1 MHRLSRTLL
10 TAAVV
15 ASSTA
20 ALPSAHAARPE
31 PPAPQSVTSLVRG
44 MSLEEKVGQLFVT
57 YVHGQSADEVHPGN
71 LRDFGVDTPAQVVAR
86 YRPGGVIY
94 FNNSSYDNID
104 TPAQIAALSNGLQQA
119 SRVPLTISTDQEMG
133 IVTRIGPP
141 LTQFPG
147 SMALGAGRDERAAE
161 RAASVTARELRALGI
176 TQNFAPDADVNSN
189 PANPVIGVRSFSSD
203 PDLAATMVAAQV
215 RGYQQRHL
223 SRSAVS
229 AAAKHFPGHGDTA
242 DDSHTSLPT
251 VDRTVEQWRE
261 VDAKPFR
268 AAIAAG
274 VDSIMTAHIRMPA
287 IDPSGEPATLS
298 KPVVTGLLREEL
310 GYDGVVITDS
320 LAMAGVRQLHTD
332 AEIPVLALKAGVDQL
347 LMPVKLGEAID
358 AVVAAVRAGELSERR
373 IDQSVLRVLRMKF
386 LRGAL
391 PVLPVPPNPVV
402 GTPDRLAQAQ
412 EVADRAVTVVRDD
425 AGVVR
430 AGRLPGSVLVT
441 GWGEATT
448 AALAE
453 RLRARGATT
462 QVVVTGSAPNE
473 QQIAGAVSSAGGV
486 GAVVVLTNAL
496 SRQPAQRALV
506 DRLVASGK
514 PVVAV
519 AVQNPYDVGHSNAQ
533 AWLATYSYGAVA
545 MESVA
550 RVLSGEVRPGGRL
563 PVDVPEP
570 VAYPLG
576 HGLSW

>member
-71 LRDFGVDTPAQVVAR
+71 LRDFGVDTPAQVVTR

-223 SRSAVS
+223 SRTAVS

-391 PVLPVPPNPVV
+391 PVWPVPPNPVV

-430 AGRLPGSVLVT
+430 AGRVSGPVLVT
-441 GWGEATT
+441 GWGETTT

-453 RLRARGATT
+453 RLRARGATP

-473 QQIAGAVSSAGGV
+473 QQIAGAVSAAGGV

-519 AVQNPYDVGHSNAQ
+519 AVQNPYDVAHSNAQ

-550 RVLSGEVRPGGRL
+550 RVLSGEVRPVGRL
-563 PVDVPEP
+563 PVDVPGP